1 MCSGGKRNMMKSQ
14 ILTEKETEQI
24 RFSILASGSTG
35 NATLV
40 ETADQKI
47 LIDCGLS
54 GKKMEGLFSQIGR
67 SIEDLDAILI
77 THEHSDH
84 IKGLGV
90 LARKYK
96 LPIYANQKTWNAM
109 NGMIGEVALEQKFEF
124 GMETVKDFGSLQVES
139 FGVSHDAVEPMF
151 YIFHNGNKKFVMITD
166 TGYVSD
172 RMKGHIANADA
183 YLFESNHDVE
193 MLRMGRYPWN
203 VKRRILGDEGHVSNE
218 DAGIAMSEVIGD
230 RTKRIYLGHL
240 SKDNNMKDL
249 ARMSV
254 SQTLKQEGIIV
265 GESLDLF
272 DTDPEQPTD
281 LFTI

>member
-1 MCSGGKRNMMKSQ
+1 MFA
-14 ILTEKETEQI
+14 KEVKIVNQATDQL
-24 RFSILASGSTG
+24 RFSILASGSSG

-40 ETADQKI
+40 ETADQTI
-47 LIDCGLS
+47 LVDCGLS
-54 GKKMEGLFSQIGR
+54 GKKIEHLFSEVGR
-67 SIEDLDAILI
+67 SMSDVDAILV
-77 THEHSDH
+77 THEHVDH

-90 LARKYK
+90 LARRYEV
-96 LPIYANQKTWNAM
+96 PVYANAKTWAAM
-109 NGMIGEVALEQKFEF
+109 ETSIGEINIAQKFQF
-124 GMETVKDFGSLQVES
+124 DMETVKSFGSLQVES
-139 FGVSHDAVEPMF
+139 FGVSHDAAEPMF
-151 YIFHNGNKKFVMITD
+151 YIFHSGKKKFVMITD

-230 RTKRIYLGHL
+230 ATKRIYLGHL

-249 ARMSV
+249 ARMAV
-254 SQTLKQEGIIV
+254 AQTLAGEGIIV
-265 GESLDLF
+265 GEQVELF
-272 DTDPEQPTD
+272 DTDPEIPTSI
-281 LFTI
+281 FTV